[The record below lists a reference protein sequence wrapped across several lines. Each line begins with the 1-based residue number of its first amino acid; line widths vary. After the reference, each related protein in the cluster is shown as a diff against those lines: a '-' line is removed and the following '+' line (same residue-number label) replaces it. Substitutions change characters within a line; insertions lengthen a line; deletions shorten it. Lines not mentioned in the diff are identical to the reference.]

1 MVGFDAGPTQVR
13 DLRSKTVDTL
23 IAQHPAEIGSKDVQ
37 MAVDYLKSGN
47 EPSQKQVKTGL
58 TIVTRE
64 NIEQSDIENYL
75 YKAEC

>member
-1 MVGFDAGPTQVR
+1 MR
-13 DLRSKTVDTL
+13 DLRSKTVDAL
-23 IAQHPAEIGSKDVQ
+23 IAQHPADIGSKGVQ

-64 NIEQSDIENYL
+64 NIEQPDVEKYL
-75 YKAEC
+75 YTAEC